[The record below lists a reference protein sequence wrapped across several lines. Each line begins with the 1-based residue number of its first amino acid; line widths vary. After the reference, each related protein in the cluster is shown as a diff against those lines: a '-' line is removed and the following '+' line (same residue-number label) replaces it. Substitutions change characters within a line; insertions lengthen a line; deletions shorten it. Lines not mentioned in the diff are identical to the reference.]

1 MITKRNLLCVKQR
14 EKLELGQLLLY
25 KPYKNILQNF
35 IRLATEV
42 EAKDFDPVAKVYNG
56 LLSVPSEIKE
66 YYEALLGVTSYYQ
79 HSQGG
84 RGKYIEKK
92 IASAFQSCSPN
103 INLSEIPIWLEHP
116 ELYKRRG
123 IFTLGGLTTQ
133 ERRIIRTT
141 PWDWIGRKDE
151 STDVGSILKDEKTI
165 VLLEIKNRVDSG
177 GSSARREI
185 LTSQKFGVI
194 TNYLLK
200 NKKLYKKDNNDFSLA
215 ELLSFFGFE
224 NFELYIGIL
233 FDVGDIPATI
243 ESDKQNGFY
252 SSSKEGFIYLRD
264 KIRLSENVKILEE
277 DLENL
282 LIELLL
288 IEPRLK
294 LKIGALYGN
303 EVTLKLFRQEFPVSD
318 LLLLKY
324 DDIWLS
330 QLITI
335 DERAFLLKNNKNFA
349 TIFRDLLKR
358 NEELRK
364 IYDKLIISEC
374 GEDELN
380 EIINYL
386 LTKYSTLFS
395 NTLVP
400 QEKKKE
406 EYLGDVVQVLCAAD
420 A

>member
-1 MITKRNLLCVKQR
+1 MITKRNLLCVKQK
-14 EKLELGQLLLY
+14 EKLKLGQLLLY
-25 KPYKNILQNF
+25 EPYKNILQNF
-35 IRLATEV
+35 VELATKI
-42 EAKDFDPVAKVYNG
+42 EAKDFDPVAKVYDG
-56 LLSVPSEIKE
+56 LLSAPAEIKE

-92 IASAFQSCSPN
+92 IASAFQNCSPD
-103 INLSEIPIWLEHP
+103 INLSELPIWLEYP
-116 ELYKRRG
+116 ELYKRKG
-123 IFTLGGLTTQ
+123 MFTLRGLTSQ
-133 ERRIIRTT
+133 EKIAIRTT
-141 PWDWIGRKDE
+141 LWDWIGVKDE
-151 STDVGSILKDEKTI
+151 NTDVGSILKDEKTI
-165 VLLEIKNRVDSG
+165 VLLEVKNRVDSG

-185 LTSQKFGVI
+185 LTSQKFGII
-194 TNYLLK
+194 TDYLLK
-200 NKKLYKKDNNDFSLA
+200 NEKLYKKDNNEFSLA
-215 ELLSFFGFE
+215 ELLRFFGFE

-264 KIRLSENVKILEE
+264 KIKLSENVKILDE

-288 IEPRLK
+288 IKPRLK

-303 EVTLKLFRQEFPVSD
+303 EVTFNLFRQEFPVSD

-324 DDIWLS
+324 DDMWLS
-330 QLITI
+330 QLIAI
-335 DERAFLLKNNKNFA
+335 DERAFLLKNNKNFL

-358 NEELRK
+358 NAELRK
-364 IYDKLIISEC
+364 RYDKLINSEC
-374 GEDELN
+374 RKNELN
-380 EIINYL
+380 EIVNYL

-395 NTLVP
+395 DDFVP
-400 QEKKKE
+400 KGKKKK
-406 EYLGDVVQVLCAAD
+406 EYLGDVVQVLCASD